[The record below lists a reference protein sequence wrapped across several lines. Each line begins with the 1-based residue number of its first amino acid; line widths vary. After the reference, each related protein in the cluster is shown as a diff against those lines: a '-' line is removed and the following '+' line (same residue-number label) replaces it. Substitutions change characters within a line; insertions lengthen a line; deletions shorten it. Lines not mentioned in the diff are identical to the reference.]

1 MHGFWSGQSS
11 MHSAKHDPIL
21 HNVSVIITMGLPA
34 LQPHISNLM
43 VCKLFWGACLCC
55 LPFFLVTS
63 FFRFAG
69 FPNSF
74 ACLPV
79 FPVRWFAC
87 SLVCQFADSPVCR
100 FAGLPV
106 RRFTGSP
113 VRRFAGLPVRR
124 FAGFPLDPPIRTSGS
139 NLPHLFLEL
148 IGRFEPPVRTS

>member
-11 MHSAKHDPIL
+11 MHSAKCDPIL
-21 HNVSVIITMGLPA
+21 HNISVIITMGLPA
-34 LQPHISNLM
+34 LQPPISNLM
-43 VCKLFWGACLCC
+43 VRKLFWGACLCC

-87 SLVCQFADSPVCR
+87 LLVRWFASSPIRRFAGSPVCR
-100 FAGLPV
+100 FAG
-106 RRFTGSP
+106 SP
-113 VRRFAGLPVRR
+113 VFWFFRFLVRPSSRSPIHQPGGVLVCHLYLVCRFANSPKIL
-124 FAGFPLDPPIRTSGS
+124 
-139 NLPHLFLEL
+139 
-148 IGRFEPPVRTS
+148 